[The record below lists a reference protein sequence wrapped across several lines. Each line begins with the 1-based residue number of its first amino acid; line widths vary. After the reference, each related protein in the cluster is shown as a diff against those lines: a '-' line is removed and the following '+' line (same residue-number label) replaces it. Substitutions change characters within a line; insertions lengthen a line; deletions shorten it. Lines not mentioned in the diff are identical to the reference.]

1 MDEPADVP
9 ISATD
14 AAPCSDVLRSRR
26 IGRRLIG
33 AAMATLLLILLG
45 SVATVWILMHPAPTP
60 TIVASFQADYQ
71 EGSPGQG
78 WRYLWNAA
86 DEIGKT
92 NGYRDLV
99 WNGSKYGFDDNPQF
113 PRPVPGHYVS
123 ISHDG
128 GHPGHGKTQRG
139 NFDTYVMAAY
149 MVTNSGFFLM
159 TNSFIM
165 RADGDKMGD
174 INVRVLVNGQSV
186 GPEIISRSKTRQ
198 PFDRALGTLGPG
210 DTVYVAVGPNG
221 IDRNDHFGMDFALA
235 WIPGRR

>member
-1 MDEPADVP
+1 
-9 ISATD
+9 
-14 AAPCSDVLRSRR
+14 
-26 IGRRLIG
+26 
-33 AAMATLLLILLG
+33 MATLLLILLG

-198 PFDRALGTLGPG
+198 PFRPG
-210 DTVYVAVGPNG
+210 IGNVGAG
-221 IDRNDHFGMDFALA
+221 
-235 WIPGRR
+235 